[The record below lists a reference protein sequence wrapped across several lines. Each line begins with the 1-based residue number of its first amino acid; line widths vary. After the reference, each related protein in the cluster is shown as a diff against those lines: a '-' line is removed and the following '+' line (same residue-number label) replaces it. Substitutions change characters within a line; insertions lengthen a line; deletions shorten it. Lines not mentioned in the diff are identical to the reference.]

1 MSYALVSWQPPPDS
15 DGAQI
20 DEQILETIRQDFP
33 NREPVLLL
41 DRLLLCPS
49 DRRGVGYSRVKRML
63 RPVIQAHP
71 GIEVMI
77 IMPDPG
83 APVGGWVDPAR
94 GNFQTARPIMNM
106 PNTDDYPEIL

>member
-1 MSYALVSWQPPPDS
+1 
-15 DGAQI
+15 
-20 DEQILETIRQDFP
+20 
-33 NREPVLLL
+33 
-41 DRLLLCPS
+41 
-49 DRRGVGYSRVKRML
+49 ML

-71 GIEVMI
+71 GLEVMI

-83 APVGGWVDPAR
+83 GPVGGWVDPAR